1 MAYSDEASSKQ
12 IDLIKRLFNDLGP
25 KMDAADGTPE
35 AEQVTTSV
43 TGVQETLVKVMAGH
57 PVTKGEVSPAI
68 DVLIAADKLLSKVA
82 ARKLTPGIV
91 NADRIIANKFAK
103 DCTFCGENVE
113 AGEGYAAQI
122 VGRWETVCAQ
132 CAAEAPEVR
141 SERLA
146 ARPAP
151 EVPKRTQDPE
161 VGVYVNPENGTLVRV
176 YIGRQ
181 SGRLNGKINTGGGWV
196 WTGRKDFAVCTPENR
211 ITAEQAA
218 AYGHKNSECVFCG
231 ISLEDSRS
239 TEVGYGPTC
248 AENNGLP
255 WGVKKSEP
263 IVLDSPVGP
272 GALTPTGFAGRP
284 DFRPS
289 AVVVL

>member
-25 KMDAADGTPE
+25 KMDAAAGTPE

-43 TGVQETLVKVMAGH
+43 TGVQETLVKGLAGH

-122 VGRWETVCAQ
+122 VGRWETVCSQ
-132 CAAEAPEVR
+132 CAAETPEVR

-146 ARPAP
+146 ARPVP
-151 EVPKRTQDPE
+151 EVPQPSKIVEGELWSVEGVIYRIHCSMAGRLYTKRLTDSGTSFVYDASGMQKVRTNGTKLTLEEAKEFGKRTGQCC
-161 VGVYVNPENGTLVRV
+161 VCAKTLTNPVSIEAG
-176 YIGRQ
+176 IGPICG
-181 SGRLNGKINTGGGWV
+181 GR
-196 WTGRKDFAVCTPENR
+196 F
-211 ITAEQAA
+211 
-218 AYGHKNSECVFCG
+218 
-231 ISLEDSRS
+231 
-239 TEVGYGPTC
+239 
-248 AENNGLP
+248 
-255 WGVKKSEP
+255 
-263 IVLDSPVGP
+263 
-272 GALTPTGFAGRP
+272 
-284 DFRPS
+284 
-289 AVVVL
+289 